1 MSARALRLDLPRA
14 QPGAFLPYGRQL
26 IEEDDIVAVVEALRG
41 DLLTTGPF
49 VERFETGLAA
59 AVGAEHAVVCAN
71 GTAALHMAA
80 RALGLG
86 PGSKVIV
93 PAITFLA
100 TASAPH
106 MNGAEI
112 VFADV
117 DPQTGLMRAEDLKAA
132 FARAGRADAVF
143 NVHLNGQCGDI
154 EAIAKVARLNGAK
167 IVEDAC
173 HAIGTG
179 FVAEDGSL
187 TQIGANAFSDLTVFS
202 FHPVKTIAMGEG
214 GAVTTN
220 DPEMAARLARARNH
234 GMTRRPDDFV
244 NVEDAFDA
252 DGTPNPW
259 YYELVEPEFN
269 WRANDIQC
277 ALGLSQ
283 LGKLGR
289 FVTRRRALAAAYDAQ
304 LTPLSR
310 AQSLQLG
317 FVAIHRADEIL
328 DVVAIFM
335 RDHIGLR
342 ELSRRAELLGKLV
355 EEGQVQI
362 DALVVRAV
370 ERPGGRL
377 AFAAR
382 CRCVLR
388 VEGDG
393 GGREGHAARLQD
405 RRPHIFGG
413 ADDLAREI
421 QLRVVGVIVGLRDLL
436 LAAAA

>member
-59 AVGAEHAVVCAN
+59 AVGAAHAVVCAN
-71 GTAALHMAA
+71 GTAALHLAA
-80 RALGLG
+80 RAPGPG

-304 LTPLSR
+304 LTPLSPLARPAARTR
-310 AQSLQLG
+310 ASLPAWHLYAAQIDFERAGVSRATVMRELAKDGIGSQVHYFPVHRQPYYARRYGAHTLPGADRYYERCLSLPLFASMSLDDVARVTSALANILG
-317 FVAIHRADEIL
+317 F
-328 DVVAIFM
+328 
-335 RDHIGLR
+335 
-342 ELSRRAELLGKLV
+342 
-355 EEGQVQI
+355 
-362 DALVVRAV
+362 
-370 ERPGGRL
+370 
-377 AFAAR
+377 
-382 CRCVLR
+382 
-388 VEGDG
+388 
-393 GGREGHAARLQD
+393 
-405 RRPHIFGG
+405 
-413 ADDLAREI
+413 
-421 QLRVVGVIVGLRDLL
+421 
-436 LAAAA
+436 